1 MTDVKVCKIPFVRKE
16 IILPGDK
23 SISHRAVIIASIA
36 KGPTLIRNFLAADD
50 CLHTLSAFEKMG
62 VEIQRLGNNQFLI
75 NGAGLYGLSKP
86 DSEIYLGNSGTS
98 MRLLLGIFA
107 GQEFEAVLTG
117 DESLCKRPMSRVTH
131 PLRMMGAHVEGADD
145 ANFAP
150 LKIKGIRPLRSID
163 YTLPIPSAQ
172 VKSCIML
179 ASLYAGGASR
189 ITEPQQSRDHTERMF
204 KLFNA
209 KISVNPVKTT
219 FGGSR
224 GRCEISVTGGS
235 PLISPGKL
243 TIPSDISSAAFFI
256 ALALL
261 LPESEIIIKSCGINP
276 TRRGFIDILK
286 KMGADIDMVNIK
298 GEDFEPYA
306 DIIVRSSKLKS
317 ITVEA
322 DQIPKMIDEIPALAL
337 TAAFASG
344 KSVIKGAGEL
354 RVKETDRINSM
365 LTNLRAMGVNITVQ
379 DGTIIVKGPSRL
391 KAGKLKSFGDHR
403 TAMTMVIA
411 GCLADGETTIEDIDC
426 INTSFPGFM
435 ELISDFINTSRKSSR

>member
-1 MTDVKVCKIPFVRKE
+1 MTDVKVCKIPAIRKE

-36 KGPTLIRNFLAADD
+36 KGPTLIRNFLASDD
-50 CLHTLSAFEKMG
+50 CLHTMSAFEKMG
-62 VEIQRLGNNQFLI
+62 VEIQRLASNQFLI
-75 NGAGLYGLSKP
+75 NGTGLYGLSKP

-107 GQEFEAVLTG
+107 GQEFEALLTG
-117 DESLCKRPMSRVTH
+117 DESLCKRPMKRVTH
-131 PLRMMGAHVEGADD
+131 PLRMMGTNVEGADD

-150 LKIKGIRPLRSID
+150 LKIKGIRPLRAIN

-179 ASLYAGGASR
+179 ASLYAGGTSH

-209 KISVNPVKTT
+209 KVSVN
-219 FGGSR
+219 GG
-224 GRCEISVTGGS
+224 ISVTGGS
-235 PLISPGKL
+235 LLISPGEL

-276 TRRGFIDILK
+276 TRRGFIDTLK
-286 KMGADIDMVNIK
+286 KMGADIDIVNIK
-298 GEDFEPYA
+298 GEDLEPYA

-317 ITVEA
+317 IIVEA

-344 KSVIKGAGEL
+344 KTVIKGVGEL

-365 LTNLRAMGVNITVQ
+365 LTNLRLMDVDITAQ
-379 DGTIIVKGPSRL
+379 GDTIIVKGPSRL

-411 GCLADGETTIEDIDC
+411 GCLADGETTVEDIDC
-426 INTSFPGFM
+426 ISTSFPGFM
-435 ELISDFINTSRKSSR
+435 ELIKLLQARR

>member
-131 PLRMMGAHVEGADD
+131 PLGMMGAHVEGADD

-179 ASLYAGGASR
+179 ASLYAGGASH

-209 KISVNPVKTT
+209 KISVN
-219 FGGSR
+219 GG
-224 GRCEISVTGGS
+224 ISVTGGS

-317 ITVEA
+317 IIVEA

-379 DGTIIVKGPSRL
+379 GDTIIVKGPSRL

-403 TAMTMVIA
+403 TAMAMVIA
-411 GCLADGETTIEDIDC
+411 GCLADGKTTVEDIDC

-435 ELISDFINTSRKSSR
+435 ELISDLINTSRKSSR